1 MNEKALVKHIV
12 EEVLKNLK
20 EKTEKKILKPT
31 LLVIKNDEEIE
42 HSLFRSLQL
51 QWEIIYST
59 PINTDFSMTAD
70 AVLFLDGNQD
80 LLVKGALGITDTEE
94 SKLLAHFILNGTPVS
109 IIPSF
114 TLEKLFFRSEL
125 KVANKEYVSRLLK
138 YKETLE
144 SFGVKVEPIYDFVK
158 RMSNEKSE
166 DNSIIYN
173 GKLLTQNDVYK
184 IDQKNIFVKQS
195 TIVTPLAYEAAS
207 FLGKHISVMST
218 KGEEN

>member
-1 MNEKALVKHIV
+1 MNEKALVKLIV

-20 EKTEKKILKPT
+20 GKTEENKQKPT
-31 LLVIKNDEEIE
+31 LLVIRNDEEIE

-59 PINTDFSMTAD
+59 PTNIDFSITAD

-94 SKLLAHFILNGTPVS
+94 SKLLAHFILNGIPVS

-114 TLEKLFFRSEL
+114 TLEKSLFRSEL
-125 KVANKEYVSRLLK
+125 RDANKEYVSLLLK
-138 YKETLE
+138 YKEKLE
-144 SFGVKVEPIYDFVK
+144 NFGVKVEPIYDFIK
-158 RMSNEKSE
+158 RMINEKS
-166 DNSIIYN
+166 DDHSIIFN
-173 GKLLTQNDVYK
+173 GKLLTKNDVSK
-184 IDQKNIFVKQS
+184 IDQKNILVNHS
-195 TIVTPLAYEAAS
+195 TIVTPLAYDEAR
-207 FLGKHISVMST
+207 FLGKRITVMST